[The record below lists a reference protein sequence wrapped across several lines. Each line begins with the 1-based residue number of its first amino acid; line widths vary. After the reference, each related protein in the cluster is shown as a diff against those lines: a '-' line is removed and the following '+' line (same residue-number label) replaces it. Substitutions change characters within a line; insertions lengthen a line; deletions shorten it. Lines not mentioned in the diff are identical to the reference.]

1 MGNGIRSATIAS
13 AVYFLLL
20 FTLGFALG
28 TIRVL
33 FIVPQIG
40 QFLAVM
46 AEVPVMLTA
55 AFFIC
60 RWAVQR
66 WHVPPKTAIRW
77 GMVMW
82 FLALLIAFETLL
94 GITVFGRTVGEQWAA
109 FGTPPGLAGLLAQF
123 VAALLPVFIGA
134 HEPKL

>member
-1 MGNGIRSATIAS
+1 MRNGTRSAAIAG

-20 FTLGFALG
+20 FALGFVLG

-33 FIVPQIG
+33 FVVPQIG
-40 QFLAVM
+40 QFLAVI

-55 AFFIC
+55 AFLIC
-60 RWAVQR
+60 RWTVQR

-77 GMVMW
+77 GMVLW
-82 FLALLIAFETLL
+82 FLALLIVFETLL
-94 GITVFGRTVGEQWAA
+94 GIAIFGRMVGEQWAA
-109 FGTPPGLAGLLAQF
+109 FGAPPGIVGLLAQF

-134 HEPKL
+134 HEPK